1 MTIISPAKNR
11 NYIRSLLMFF
21 GMIFVAGVIYISE
34 YNMFVDARYE
44 SNALKQDIVKLQ
56 EQNAE
61 LKNSYYQMTDPTRLE
76 KLATDYELILDRQ
89 PKYLGS
95 AQ

>member
-11 NYIRSLLMFF
+11 NYVRSLIMFF
-21 GMIFVAGVIYISE
+21 GMIFIAGIIYISE
-34 YNMFVDARYE
+34 YNTFVDARYE
-44 SNALKQDIVKLQ
+44 SKTLRKDIVKLQ

-61 LKNSYYQMTDPTRLE
+61 LKNSYYQMTDPMRLE

>member
-1 MTIISPAKNR
+1 MTIINPAKNR

-21 GMIFVAGVIYISE
+21 CMIFIAGVIYISE

-44 SNALKQDIVKLQ
+44 SKVLKQDIVKLQ

-95 AQ
+95 VQ